1 MKRFNKKLVFG
12 ALGALMCALL
22 PFQGAN
28 AASGTTSVTID
39 FPDIIILHY
48 VSDLTLTFTGNE
60 LSVDEGEG
68 SATDNLAAVA
78 ADFDAD
84 MPLTE
89 GGVPDNVS
97 VTVQNVWAVRGL
109 TSSGNIRVTPEID
122 KDTAK
127 NGSSEAVMS
136 NLLVKTSTVSAGDPI
151 TIPAPGLGM
160 SNAVYGDIVFNLD
173 ISGITV
179 SGSHDGMQYTIE
191 ATAP

>member
-1 MKRFNKKLVFG
+1 MKRLNKKFVFV
-12 ALGALMCALL
+12 ALGALLCALL

-48 VSDLTLTFTGNE
+48 VSDLTLTFTGSE

-68 SATDNLAAVA
+68 SATDDLAAVA

-97 VTVQNVWAVRGL
+97 VTVKNVWAVRGL
-109 TSSGNIRVTPEID
+109 TSSGNIRVAPEID

-127 NGSSEAVMS
+127 KGSSEAVMS

-151 TIPAPGLGM
+151 TITAPGFGM

-173 ISGITV
+173 ISGITD